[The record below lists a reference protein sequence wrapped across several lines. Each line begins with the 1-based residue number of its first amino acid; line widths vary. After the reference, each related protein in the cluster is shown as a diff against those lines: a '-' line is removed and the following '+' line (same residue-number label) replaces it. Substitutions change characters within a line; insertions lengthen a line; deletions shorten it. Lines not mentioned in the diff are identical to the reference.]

1 MNSSELAWFKSTY
14 SGNDDPDCVE
24 VALAWR
30 KSSYSSNDGPDCVEI
45 AVAATSA
52 TIHVRDT
59 KDRHGPQ
66 LAFGER
72 SWTGFIQS
80 CSAES

>member
-1 MNSSELAWFKSTY
+1 MTLALNWFKS
-14 SGNDDPDCVE
+14 SH
-24 VALAWR
+24 
-30 KSSYSSNDGPDCVEI
+30 SSNDGPNCVEVAI
-45 AVAATSA
+45 AAA